1 MKASLCLSVA
11 IISIFF
17 YNNAFAVGIINPENP
32 EELLVCS
39 PGCEGWIPAP
49 GEENLPC
56 PWENFTCTGGGC
68 YKQQVPGESQ
78 ATGKCYNCPAGSYSE
93 LTSASTDCAGQC
105 AEPPGAALVKTQE
118 QITGANAS
126 NCLLT
131 LGGCRLTGHKE
142 EYGCPWIFTCADGY
156 YYLGSGGECTPCGA
170 GYKGK
175 GEWTFVG
182 NGDSISYAYNQGTT
196 QNGGKTNRCEG
207 ISYTV
212 SLNTNNPYD
221 YLPSYGGKNYE
232 DHDITFKFGT
242 GLIKG
247 HSSTTKLA
255 NSSLQPSAPYYV
267 FNGYYTASDGGDQ
280 VFKADGSL
288 VDTNL
293 EAELWLTATDLYA
306 QYTINDFHIWYEKTM
321 PGSALSRTADATYD
335 VTNSSRPAKSY
346 NPDWFED
353 GELITGYR
361 CVLNDGT
368 RTDCGRYQPGDNIT
382 FPENDQQM
390 GRVLYAQ
397 TEICPAGYYCYDNN
411 DYPCP
416 GGSTSNEGSGSISD
430 CYMSAETSFT
440 DGKGAKFTLGDLLG
454 DNAKIYRY

>member
-17 YNNAFAVGIINPENP
+17 YNNVFAVGIINPANP
-32 EELLVCS
+32 EDLLVCT
-39 PGCEGWIPAP
+39 PGCTGGWSPAP

-56 PWENFTCTGGGC
+56 PWEYFTCTGGGC
-68 YKQQVPGESQ
+68 YKEQVPGEQQ
-78 ATGKCYNCPAGSYSE
+78 ATGKCYNCYPGSYSSAGNAGLTCEGECHAPVGAE
-93 LTSASTDCAGQC
+93 LVT
-105 AEPPGAALVKTQE
+105 TQE
-118 QITGANAS
+118 QITGAKTT
-126 NCLLT
+126 NCPLSP
-131 LGGCRLTGHKE
+131 GCQLTGHKK
-142 EYGCPWIFTCADGY
+142 EYGCPWIFTCAIGEY
-156 YYLGSGGECTPCGA
+156 YSGEGNKCTPCGN
-170 GYKGK
+170 GYNGK
-175 GEWTFVG
+175 HKWTFVG
-182 NGDSISYAYNQGTT
+182 NGDNIETAYGNAI
-196 QNGGKTNRCEG
+196 QNGGKEDLCEG
-207 ISYTV
+207 IEYSIR
-212 SLNTNNPYD
+212 LNTNNPYD
-221 YLPSYGGKNYE
+221 YLPSYGGKDYTNY
-232 DHDITFKFGT
+232 DITFKFGS

-247 HSSTTKLA
+247 HSSNTKLA

-280 VFKADGSL
+280 VFTANGSL

-335 VTNSSRPAKSY
+335 VTNSSRLAKAY

-353 GELITGYR
+353 GELITGYI

-368 RTDCGRYQPGDNIT
+368 GTGCGTYQPDDNIT

-397 TEICPAGYYCYDNN
+397 TEICPAGHYCYDNKTY
-411 DYPCP
+411 DCP
-416 GGSTSNEGSGSISD
+416 GGSTSDEGSGSISD
-430 CYMSAETSFT
+430 CYMSAETYFI
-440 DGKGAKFTLGDLLG
+440 DGKGGKFTLEDLLG

>member
-32 EELLVCS
+32 EDLLVCS
-39 PGCEGWIPAP
+39 PGCIGWIPAP

-93 LTSASTDCAGQC
+93 LTSASTGCAGQC
-105 AEPPGAALVKTQE
+105 AEPPGAALVETQE

-156 YYLGSGGECTPCGA
+156 YYSGSGGECTPCGA
-170 GYKGK
+170 GYDGV

-182 NGDSISYAYNQGTT
+182 NGDSISGAYNNAI
-196 QNGGKTNRCEG
+196 QNGGKEYRCEG
-207 ISYTV
+207 IEYSIR
-212 SLNTNNPYD
+212 LNTNNPYD

-247 HSSTTKLA
+247 HLSTTKLA
-255 NSSLQPSAPYYV
+255 SGSLQPSAPYYV
-267 FNGYYTASDGGDQ
+267 FNGYYTASDGGDL
-280 VFKADGSL
+280 VFKPDGSL

-293 EAELWLTATDLYA
+293 EAELWLTAKTLYA

-368 RTDCGRYQPGDNIT
+368 RTGCGKYQPGDNIT

-390 GRVLYAQ
+390 GRVLYAE
-397 TEICPAGYYCYDNN
+397 TKICPAGHYCYDNESY
-411 DYPCP
+411 DCP

>member
-17 YNNAFAVGIINPENP
+17 YNNVFAVGIINPENP

-39 PGCEGWIPAP
+39 PGCIEWRPAP

-56 PWENFTCTGGGC
+56 PWVNFTCTGGGC

-78 ATGKCYNCPAGSYSE
+78 ATGKCYNCYAGHYSDLQEAGPSCDGVCHAPVGAE
-93 LTSASTDCAGQC
+93 LVTT
-105 AEPPGAALVKTQE
+105 EE
-118 QITGANAS
+118 QITDADTS
-126 NCLLT
+126 YCPLSP
-131 LGGCRLTGHKE
+131 GCQLTGHKS
-142 EYGCPWIFTCADGY
+142 EYGCPWIFTCAIGEY
-156 YYLGSGGECTPCGA
+156 YSGSGNQCTPCGD
-170 GYKGK
+170 GYKGV

-182 NGDSISYAYNQGTT
+182 NGDNIQNAYDNAK
-196 QNGGKTNRCEG
+196 QNGGKKDLCEG
-207 ISYTV
+207 IEYSI

-221 YLPSYGGKNYE
+221 YLPSYGGKDYKNY
-232 DHDITFKFGT
+232 DITFKFGT

-247 HSSTTKLA
+247 HSSATKLA
-255 NSSLQPSAPYYV
+255 SGSLQPSAPYYV
-267 FNGYYTASDGGDQ
+267 FNGYYTASEGGDQ
-280 VFKADGSL
+280 VFTANGSL

-335 VTNSSRPAKSY
+335 VTNSSRLAKSY

-353 GELITGYR
+353 GELITGYI

-368 RTDCGRYQPGDNIT
+368 GTDCGRYQPGDNIT
-382 FPENDQQM
+382 FPENVQQM

-397 TEICPAGYYCYDNN
+397 TEICPAGHYCYDNKTY
-411 DYPCP
+411 DCP
-416 GGSTSNEGSGSISD
+416 GGSTSDEGSGSISD
-430 CYMSAETSFT
+430 CYMSAETYFI
-440 DGKGAKFTLGDLLG
+440 DGKGGKFTLGDLLG
-454 DNAKIYRY
+454 DNAKIYRH

>member
-32 EELLVCS
+32 EDLLVCS

-93 LTSASTDCAGQC
+93 LTSASTGCAGQC
-105 AEPPGAALVKTQE
+105 VNPPGAALVETQE

-131 LGGCRLTGHKE
+131 IGGCRLTGHKE

-156 YYLGSGGECTPCGA
+156 YYSGSGGKCTPCGD
-170 GYKGK
+170 GYKGV

-182 NGDSISYAYNQGTT
+182 NGDSISGAYTNAT
-196 QNGGKTNRCEG
+196 QNGGKEYRCEG
-207 ISYTV
+207 IEYSIQ
-212 SLNTNNPYD
+212 LNTNNPYN

-247 HSSTTKLA
+247 HSSDTKLA
-255 NSSLQPSAPYYV
+255 SGSLQPSAPYYV
-267 FNGYYTASDGGDQ
+267 FNGYYTESDGGDQ

-288 VDTNL
+288 VDTNP

-335 VTNSSRPAKSY
+335 VTNSSRLAKSY

-353 GELITGYR
+353 GELITGYI

-368 RTDCGRYQPGDNIT
+368 GTGCGKYQPGDNIT

-397 TEICPAGYYCYDNN
+397 TEICPAGYYCYDNKTY
-411 DYPCP
+411 DCP
-416 GGSTSNEGSGSISD
+416 GGSTSDEGSGSISD
-430 CYMSAETSFT
+430 CYMSAETYFI
-440 DGKGAKFTLGDLLG
+440 DGKGGKFTLGDLLG

>member
-17 YNNAFAVGIINPENP
+17 YNNVFAVGIINPENP
-32 EELLVCS
+32 EDLLVCS
-39 PGCEGWIPAP
+39 PGCIRWMPAP

-56 PWENFTCTGGGC
+56 PWVNFTCTGGGC
-68 YKQQVPGESQ
+68 YKQQATGEQ
-78 ATGKCYNCPAGSYSE
+78 DTGKCYNCYAGHYSDLQEAGLSCDGKCHAPVGAE
-93 LTSASTDCAGQC
+93 LVT
-105 AEPPGAALVKTQE
+105 TQE
-118 QITGANAS
+118 QITGAKTT
-126 NCLLT
+126 NCPLSP
-131 LGGCRLTGHKE
+131 GCQLTGHKT
-142 EYGCPWIFTCADGY
+142 EYGCPWIFTCAIGEY
-156 YYLGSGGECTPCGA
+156 YSGSGNKCTPCGN
-170 GYKGK
+170 GYNGK
-175 GEWTFVG
+175 HKWTFVG
-182 NGDSISYAYNQGTT
+182 NGDNIQEAYKNATK
-196 QNGGKTNRCEG
+196 NGGKEDLCEG
-207 ISYTV
+207 IEYSI

-221 YLPSYGGKNYE
+221 YLPSYGGKDYTNY
-232 DHDITFKFGT
+232 DITFKFGT

-255 NSSLQPSAPYYV
+255 DSSLQPSAPYYV

-280 VFKADGSL
+280 VFTANGSL

-293 EAELWLTATDLYA
+293 EAELWLDEPDLYA

-335 VTNSSRPAKSY
+335 VTNSSRLAKDY

-353 GELITGYR
+353 GELITGYI

-368 RTDCGRYQPGDNIT
+368 GTDCGTYQPDDNIT

-397 TEICPAGYYCYDNN
+397 TEICPAGHYCYDNKTY
-411 DYPCP
+411 DCP
-416 GGSTSNEGSGSISD
+416 GGSTSDEGSGSISD
-430 CYMSAETSFT
+430 CYMSDETYFI
-440 DGKGAKFTLGDLLG
+440 DGKGGKFTLGDLLG